1 MTNKGAR
8 MDILITTHGKL
19 AEGLVSA
26 LSFITGSTESV
37 DVVELDEMGIDNFRQ
52 RLHQKF
58 KEASGLLMVLTD
70 LKGGTPYNE
79 SFVYYLEHPK
89 DIRVVSGVNLPML
102 IELATQVT
110 GLNDLDQAVAIACE
124 AGTNGVSVPDVVDD
138 DDDMDF

>member
-1 MTNKGAR
+1 

-26 LSFITGSTESV
+26 LSFITGSTEGV

-58 KEASGLLMVLTD
+58 SEASGSLVVLAD

-79 SFVYYLEHPK
+79 SFVYYLEHPD
-89 DIRVVSGVNLPML
+89 DIRVISGVNLSML
-102 IELATQVT
+102 IELATQIAS
-110 GLNDLDQAVAIACE
+110 LSDLDQAVSIACE
-124 AGTNGVSVPDVVDD
+124 AGKNGVSVPDVEDE

>member
-1 MTNKGAR
+1 

-26 LSFITGSTESV
+26 LSFITGTTENVSI
-37 DVVELDEMGIDNFRQ
+37 VELDEMGIDNFRQ
-52 RLHQKF
+52 RLHHKF
-58 KEASGLLMVLTD
+58 NETSHSLIVLTD

-79 SFVYYLEHPK
+79 SFVYYLEHSE

-110 GLNDLDQAVAIACE
+110 SLNDLDQAVTIACE